1 MVSSFFSD
9 RQNTQRRPVH
19 PADSAARTNVTRLI
33 RRIVCPRGYASG
45 FFAPAALPAG
55 RRVLAR
61 LGWAGEIIGLFEH
74 PAHGEGDDD

>member
-45 FFAPAALPAG
+45 FAFPAASTG
-55 RRVLAR
+55 KGRVLAR
-61 LGWAGEIIGLFEH
+61 LERVGKMRRYQ
-74 PAHGEGDDD
+74 PD